1 MLRVGNTLH
10 LLEKFLK
17 DFSEKRELPSS
28 KNKPAFLGRNVSQ
41 RYHTKLC
48 ALRLSLMYK
57 VLFCFEATARRL
69 PLPAHR
75 PSTPVL
81 WSFEWSIERAP
92 STASRALSFYQPP
105 SQTTRQ

>member
-1 MLRVGNTLH
+1 MGLRQNVLRVGNTLH

-48 ALRLSLMYK
+48 VLRLSLKYK
-57 VLFCFEATARRL
+57 VLLCFGATARRL
-69 PLPAHR
+69 PA
-75 PSTPVL
+75 
-81 WSFEWSIERAP
+81 
-92 STASRALSFYQPP
+92 
-105 SQTTRQ
+105 